1 MKPEPGREEQTVT
14 PVREPSDL
22 LASVLLLLQ
31 VVEDEAEVVVQHL
44 IMTETDLWTRSCWKE
59 VLEEEDWREV

>member
-14 PVREPSDL
+14 RVREPSDL

-31 VVEDEAEVVVQHL
+31 VAEDEAEVVVQHF
-44 IMTETDLWTRSCWKE
+44 IMTGKQ
-59 VLEEEDWREV
+59 

>member
-31 VVEDEAEVVVQHL
+31 VAEDEAEVVVQHF
-44 IMTETDLWTRSCWKE
+44 IMTGKQ
-59 VLEEEDWREV
+59 